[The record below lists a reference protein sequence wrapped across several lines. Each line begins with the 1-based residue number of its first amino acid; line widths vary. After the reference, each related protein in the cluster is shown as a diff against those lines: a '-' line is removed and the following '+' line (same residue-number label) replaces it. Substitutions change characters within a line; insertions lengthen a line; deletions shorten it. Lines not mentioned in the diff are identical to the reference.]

1 MQRRLSFDLEH
12 STAKRE
18 VSGQKEIDEIIKLH
32 LESKKSLKKFK
43 LIKVK
48 SDKKSFM
55 QEIMLPNISKPFK
68 HSRKSALDT
77 YHKTTREHADIDVIK
92 TGTNYI
98 NKRSNSDLNK
108 TARTS
113 NVTPFNRTL
122 TTFD

>member
-77 YHKTTREHADIDVIK
+77 
-92 TGTNYI
+92 
-98 NKRSNSDLNK
+98 S
-108 TARTS
+108 
-113 NVTPFNRTL
+113 
-122 TTFD
+122 

>member
-55 QEIMLPNISKPFK
+55 
-68 HSRKSALDT
+68 
-77 YHKTTREHADIDVIK
+77 
-92 TGTNYI
+92 
-98 NKRSNSDLNK
+98 
-108 TARTS
+108 
-113 NVTPFNRTL
+113 
-122 TTFD
+122 